1 MKSSPST
8 GPTAPGWILEEIVRH
23 EEIWPTMALAAGLIA
38 SILVSLALG
47 TVIWTSEPVV
57 YYARP

>member
-1 MKSSPST
+1 MKSSRST
-8 GPTAPGWILEEIVRH
+8 GPIVPGWIREEIARH

-38 SILVSLALG
+38 SILVNLALG
-47 TVIWTSEPVV
+47 AMIWTSEPVV